1 MLYSFDAQPVLKQ
14 VSNHRQPQRKT
25 ILDSL
30 RREKSDMT
38 YYGAT
43 ELARSF
49 RTVRNNT
56 LKIAEEI
63 PEETYGF
70 RPAEG
75 CRSITETLVHIAVMP
90 RVQEQIHAVEHRRT
104 LVGFDFFG
112 FRDKLQAEVK
122 APRTKAQVL
131 ELLRTEGEK
140 YAKVLEGA
148 SEAFLGEQVEYPEG
162 MEPRVKSRF
171 EMLIGP
177 KEHEMHHRGQ
187 LMVVERML
195 GITPHLT
202 RLMEERIATMQAAQT
217 NP

>member
-1 MLYSFDAQPVLKQ
+1 MG
-14 VSNHRQPQRKT
+14 
-25 ILDSL
+25 I
-30 RREKSDMT
+30 MT
-38 YYGAT
+38 YYGAE

-56 LKIAEEI
+56 IQIAGEI
-63 PEETYGF
+63 PEEKYGF

-75 CRSITETLVHIAVMP
+75 CRSVAETLVHIAVMS
-90 RVQEQIHAVEHRRT
+90 RVPERIHVVEHRST

-112 FRDKLQAEVK
+112 MMGELRAEVQ

-131 ELLRTEGEK
+131 ELLRSEGDK
-140 YAKVLEGA
+140 YAKILEGA
-148 SEAFLGEQVEYPEG
+148 SEAFLGERVGYPEG

-171 EMLIGP
+171 ELLSAV

-187 LMVVERML
+187 LMVIERML

-202 RLMEERIATMQAAQT
+202 RQMEERIASMQAAQAGR
-217 NP
+217 

>member
-1 MLYSFDAQPVLKQ
+1 M
-14 VSNHRQPQRKT
+14 
-25 ILDSL
+25 
-30 RREKSDMT
+30 
-38 YYGAT
+38 
-43 ELARSF
+43 
-49 RTVRNNT
+49 
-56 LKIAEEI
+56 
-63 PEETYGF
+63 
-70 RPAEG
+70 
-75 CRSITETLVHIAVMP
+75 HIAVMS
-90 RVQEQIHAVEHRRT
+90 RVPEKIHAVDHRST

-112 FRDKLQAEVK
+112 FRDKLQAELK
-122 APRTKAQVL
+122 APRTKAQIL

-171 EMLIGP
+171 EMLIAP

-202 RLMEERIATMQAAQT
+202 RQMEERIAQMQSAQT
-217 NP
+217 GR

>member
-1 MLYSFDAQPVLKQ
+1 
-14 VSNHRQPQRKT
+14 
-25 ILDSL
+25 
-30 RREKSDMT
+30 MT
-38 YYGAT
+38 YYGAK

-56 LKIAEEI
+56 IQIAEEI
-63 PEETYGF
+63 PEEKYGF
-70 RPAEG
+70 RPAAG
-75 CRSITETLVHIAVMP
+75 CRSIAETLVHIAVMS
-90 RVQEQIHAVEHRRT
+90 RVQEQIHAVEHRSN

-112 FRDKLQAEVK
+112 VMGKLQAEVK

-140 YAKVLEGA
+140 YTTILEGA

-171 EMLIGP
+171 EMLIAP

-187 LMVVERML
+187 LMLVERML

-202 RLMEERIATMQAAQT
+202 RHMEERIAAMQSAQAAQ
-217 NP
+217 